1 MTRRVGLSE
10 TQPEE
15 IGTEEPTIRWF
26 FLFVNLMEH
35 SKTADL
41 KVIFAFSLVHFIGDF
56 YISFVNPLLPVFV
69 EKFSLTL
76 TQVGFMVGISRLLA
90 FVVQPPVG
98 YLADHYQTRFFV
110 LGGPLLAIV
119 FIPLVGIA
127 PGFLVLIL
135 FISLGSIGSSMF
147 HPTVAGMVATYSG
160 RNLGFS
166 LSIFNLG
173 GTLAF
178 GVGPLFITYF
188 VVSYGLWTAPYTMIF
203 GLAVMAFLFK
213 IIPVPQGEGL
223 KNLGFVGSL
232 REILGRVWKSIAV
245 IWVLIVLRTFVA
257 QSFMTFI
264 PVLYAKEGYSLVS
277 IGTMVSLFSVAG
289 AISGLLAGH
298 LSDKIGYK
306 AIFYFAFGL
315 TTPSLYLLLYL
326 SGNWIY
332 FGVFLAGFFAMAT
345 LPLGVAMAQELAP
358 RGRST
363 VSSLTMGLA
372 FGTGAMAT
380 PVTGMLA
387 DIFSIRTVLFFLAI
401 IPFLTTGLVFLLPE
415 KKMKYRQSA
424 VV

>member
-1 MTRRVGLSE
+1 
-10 TQPEE
+10 
-15 IGTEEPTIRWF
+15 
-26 FLFVNLMEH
+26 MEH
-35 SKTADL
+35 SRSADV
-41 KVIFAFSLVHFIGDF
+41 KVIFGFFLVHFIGDF

-76 TQVGFMVGISRLLA
+76 TQVGLMVGISRLLA

-98 YLADHYQTRFFV
+98 YIADHYRTRFFV

-135 FISLGSIGSSMF
+135 FVSLGSIGSSMF
-147 HPTVAGMVATYSG
+147 HPTVAGMVWTYSG
-160 RNLGFS
+160 RHFGFS
-166 LSIFNLG
+166 LSIFNMG

-178 GVGPLFITYF
+178 AVGPLFITYY
-188 VVSYGLWTAPYTMIF
+188 VSSYGLRIAPYTMIF
-203 GLAVMAFLFK
+203 GLAMMALLFR
-213 IIPVPQGEGL
+213 IIPPPRGEGL
-223 KNLGFVGSL
+223 KNLGFIGSL
-232 REILGRVWKSIAV
+232 REALGTVWKSI
-245 IWVLIVLRTFVA
+245 VLIWIVMVLRTFVD
-257 QSFMTFI
+257 QSFLTFI

-277 IGTMVSLFSVAG
+277 IGTMVSLFTVAG

-298 LSDKIGYK
+298 LSDNIGYK
-306 AIFYFAFGL
+306 PIFYSAFGL

-332 FGVFLAGFFAMAT
+332 FSVFLVGFFSMAT

-358 RGRST
+358 RGRSM
-363 VSSLTMGLA
+363 VSSLMMGLA
-372 FGTGAMAT
+372 FGTGGMMT

-401 IPFLTTGLVFLLPE
+401 IPFLTIGLIFLLPE
-415 KKMKYRQSA
+415 KKLK
-424 VV
+424 